1 MGFEQGLFR
10 LYISLYQDH
19 SSSELKAKLTLL
31 VPVLQYFSFLFDDDH
46 YNSIDMLKKPLIK
59 TLSHITSIFRIES
72 IVDHFQINSISSN
85 ITSEIVIF
93 FLFYITFVLVFLWN
107 KINNL
112 EGKEGMDLLK
122 EGELENEKLIQTFK
136 KSQFFF
142 FAVLK
147 HWNSLIPVF
156 ILPISETLIQ
166 SISRIVYNGEGVD
179 FLLMIFDLIGL
190 ILFWIHCFF
199 NFFYFNSYSFSR
211 TNNMNR
217 SVDYTIVYQPLSALL
232 SCFFILIFKNVA
244 YYYYFTPILNII
256 IQLTLIKTYSQQHT
270 FFNPKIAVFY
280 LIIHFVLF
288 FMNIL
293 FILGVS
299 IPYLSERPIFLVLD
313 ILLSIKLSIS
323 LGKFFFN
330 SFLSSFEEKL
340 LFLDQDLIDLSK
352 AKNAELISR
361 FLYFYSIFYYLEE
374 NQKTLS
380 IETVASLPVLVI
392 GKLKAH
398 SNKCNNK
405 DCFLGHS
412 LDKIFIFRDIGI
424 RDRSKLEAAFSRT
437 FSACLMKLNLLNG
450 KPEYLFP
457 ILLFLLVTPNKT
469 CKAIFLLNIIF
480 KTKHLIFYQ
489 RFLLMD
495 MLWNIAEKICLHE
508 LAQKQPIK
516 TQTSFS
522 LQAFIR
528 IEKKYEHLKENMHL
542 FGIEY
547 REFIKELALEKV
559 HITNIEKSGFQL
571 LHLLDN
577 IVQTFLSYPKNVRF
591 LLEYRDF
598 ISLYFSD
605 DTRALRELYKVLAV
619 LRQMESLQESNN
631 NDPNAP
637 TLGNSTSFFTEK
649 SHFLQVSGNDSDFG
663 KIIKAEDGLQ
673 RALGFIQDDGQQV
686 GGVSGELEGMRID
699 ELMPRMIGTRH
710 EGYMREFVE
719 GGEGRFILK
728 ENEVFLKK
736 KEGLVMPVQVTV
748 KLHVDI
754 DAKGLVF
761 IALMKLL
768 VKKGGV
774 VITDAFGNIDSYGEL
789 MDEVIFFYLIKL
801 RKLIFCVGFKA
812 I

>member
-1 MGFEQGLFR
+1 MSFEQGLFR

-19 SSSELKAKLTLL
+19 SSSEIKAKITLL
-31 VPVLQYFSFLFDDDH
+31 VPVLQYFSFLFDDEH
-46 YNSIDMLKKPLIK
+46 YSSIDILKKPLIK
-59 TLSHITSIFRIES
+59 ILSHITSILRIES
-72 IVDHFQINSISSN
+72 IADHFQINTVSSHV
-85 ITSEIVIF
+85 TSELVIVF
-93 FLFYITFVLVFLWN
+93 VFYISFVLVFLWR

-122 EGELENEKLIQTFK
+122 EGEVENEKLMQTFK

-142 FAVLK
+142 FAILK
-147 HWNSLIPVF
+147 HWNSLIPMF
-156 ILPISETLIQ
+156 ILPISETLIYA
-166 SISRIVYNGEGVD
+166 ISRIIYDGEGVD
-179 FLLMIFDLIGL
+179 FLLLIFDLIAL

-211 TNNMNR
+211 TNNLNR
-217 SVDYTIVYQPLSALL
+217 SVDYTIIYQPLSAIL
-232 SCFFILIFKNVA
+232 SCFFILILKKFA
-244 YYYYFTPILNII
+244 YYYYLAPVLNII
-256 IQLTLIKTYSQQHT
+256 IQLTLIRTYSQQHT

-280 LIIHFVLF
+280 LILHFVLF
-288 FMNIL
+288 FINFL
-293 FILGVS
+293 FILCIS
-299 IPYLSERPIFLVLD
+299 IPYLSDRPIFLVLD

-323 LGKFFFN
+323 LGKFLFN
-330 SFLSSFEEKL
+330 SFLSNFEEKL
-340 LFLDQDLIDLSK
+340 LFLDQDLVDLSK

-361 FLYFYSIFYYLEE
+361 FLYFYSIFFYLEE
-374 NQKTLS
+374 NEKTLS
-380 IETVASLPVLVI
+380 IETVTTLPVLAI

-437 FSACLMKLNLLNG
+437 FSNCLIRLNLLNG

-469 CKAIFLLNIIF
+469 CKAIFLVNIIF
-480 KTKHLIFYQ
+480 KTKHLLFYQ

-528 IEKKYEHLKENMHL
+528 IEKKYEHLRENMRQ

-547 REFIKELALEKV
+547 REFLKELALEKV
-559 HITNIEKSGFQL
+559 HICNIEKYGFHL

-577 IVQTFLSYPKNVRF
+577 IVQTYLSYPKNIRF

-605 DTRALRELYKVLAV
+605 DSRALRELSKVLSV

-637 TLGNSTSFFTEK
+637 TLGSSTSFFTEK
-649 SHFLQVSGNDSDFG
+649 SHFLQVSGDDSDFG
-663 KIIKAEDGLQ
+663 RIIKAEEGLQ
-673 RALGFIQDDGQQV
+673 RALGFIQNERAQS
-686 GGVSGELEGMRID
+686 GGGGGELEGRRIE
-699 ELMPRMIGTRH
+699 ELMPRIIGTRH

-719 GGEGRFILK
+719 EGEGKFILR

-754 DAKGLVF
+754 DAKGLIF
-761 IALMKLL
+761 IALMRLL

-774 VITDAFGNIDSYGEL
+774 VITDAFGNIDSYGEM
-789 MDEVIFFYLIKL
+789 MDEVSLFFIK
-801 RKLIFCVGFKA
+801 CN
-812 I
+812 